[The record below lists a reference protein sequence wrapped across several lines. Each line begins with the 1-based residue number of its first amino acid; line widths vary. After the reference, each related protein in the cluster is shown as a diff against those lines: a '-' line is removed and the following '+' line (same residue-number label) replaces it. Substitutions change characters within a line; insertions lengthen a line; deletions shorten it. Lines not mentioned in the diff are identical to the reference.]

1 MTSDIPLLS
10 VRGLCKAYGPV
21 RAVVDASFE
30 VRAGEIVC
38 LVGPNGSGKTTLIE
52 CVEGLRAPDAGRIEL
67 LGDAGG
73 SRRERARMLGVQ
85 LQEEGLPGRIRVA
98 EAVILYAAIY
108 GVVGADGD
116 LIARLGLEEFSSRPF
131 ETLSGGQK
139 RRTALAL
146 AFIHD
151 PRLVILDEPS
161 AGLDP
166 EGQGEIIRLLVDR
179 ASTGVG
185 MLVTTHDM
193 HVAAEIAHR
202 VVVMS
207 RGRTMADG
215 TPAELLA
222 ALPHEWCLTGIDA
235 ASSSQTASAVRDG
248 RSTRTY
254 GPVDDLRAAY
264 EALTPAQRARATLRR
279 TDLSDI
285 AFLGGVAHD
294 EGTPA

>member
-1 MTSDIPLLS
+1 M
-10 VRGLCKAYGPV
+10 
-21 RAVVDASFE
+21 
-30 VRAGEIVC
+30 C

-52 CVEGLRAPDAGRIEL
+52 CVEGLRLPDAGRIEL
-67 LGDAGG
+67 FGHTGG
-73 SRRERARMLGVQ
+73 SRRERAKMLGVQ

-98 EAVILYAAIY
+98 EAVLLYAAIY
-108 GVVGADGD
+108 GVGTPDGD
-116 LIARLGLEEFSSRPF
+116 LIARLGLEEFSRRPF

-166 EGQGEIIRLLVDR
+166 EGHGEILRLLTDR

-193 HVAAEIAHR
+193 QVAAEVAHR

-207 RGRTMADG
+207 RGRTIAAG
-215 TPAELLA
+215 TPADLLA

-235 ASSSQTASAVRDG
+235 ISSLPTASAVSDG
-248 RSTRTY
+248 RSARIY
-254 GPVDDLRAAY
+254 GPVDELRAAY
-264 EALTPAQRARATLRR
+264 EALTSAQRVRATLRR

-285 AFLGGVAHD
+285 AFLGGVATD

>member
-1 MTSDIPLLS
+1 MMSDVPLLS
-10 VRGLCKAYGPV
+10 VDGLRKAYGSV

-52 CVEGLRAPDAGRIEL
+52 CVEGLRVPDAGRIDL
-67 LGDAGG
+67 FGRVGG
-73 SRRERARMLGVQ
+73 SRRDRARMLGVQ
-85 LQEEGLPGRIRVA
+85 LQEEGLPGRIRVS
-98 EAVILYAAIY
+98 EAVLLYAAIY
-108 GVVGADGD
+108 GVASPDGD
-116 LIARLGLEEFSSRPF
+116 LIARLGLEEFSRRPF

-151 PRLVILDEPS
+151 PRLAILDEPS

-166 EGQGEIIRLLVDR
+166 EGQGEILRLLTDR
-179 ASTGVG
+179 ASRGVG

-193 HVAAEIAHR
+193 QVAAEIAHR

-207 RGRTMADG
+207 RGRTIAAG
-215 TPAELLA
+215 TPAGLLA
-222 ALPHEWCLTGIDA
+222 TLPHEWCLTGVDA
-235 ASSSQTASAVRDG
+235 ASPLPMASAVSGG
-248 RSTRTY
+248 RSSRIY
-254 GPVDDLRAAY
+254 GPVGELRAAY
-264 EALTPAQRARATLRR
+264 EALTSAQRARATLRR

-285 AFLGGVAHD
+285 AFLGSVAND
-294 EGTPA
+294 EGASA